1 MMLDRVER
9 HIFVG
14 RNNLEDLCYKSALLY
29 NAANYEMRQSFI
41 KTGKIPTAYDLI
53 NKFTKEDQFDYR
65 SLMAQTSQQIIM
77 LLNKNWKSFFKA
89 IKEYKKHPEKFT
101 GKPKL
106 PKYKK
111 DKKQNVVVFVNQQ
124 ACIKDGYLY
133 FSKTIGLDCLKTK
146 VAQENFQQVR
156 IIPQATC
163 HVIEIVYKVDVVQE
177 DVLQDNILSIDLG
190 VNNFA
195 TCVSNIGEQ
204 PFIVNGKPI
213 KSMNQ
218 FFNKKKAEFQSYIS
232 NSPNVTSNR
241 IKRLTHKRNC
251 KVNDYCHKTSRYIIN
266 YCVEHRIGRI
276 IIGKNDGWK
285 QNIDHGKVN
294 NQNFVQIPFDKL
306 IKQIV
311 YKAESVGIKVDV
323 TEESYTS
330 KIDHMVLEEMC
341 YQKKYKGKRVKRGLF
356 QSSVGRYINA
366 DVNGAIGSG
375 RKVIG
380 NDFIKN
386 LLNRGVVLTPVKVVI
401 L

>member
-1 MMLDRVER
+1 MPNRVER

-14 RNNLEDLCYKSALLY
+14 RKDLEDLCYKSALLY

-41 KTGKIPTAYDLI
+41 NTGKIPGAYDLI
-53 NKFTKEDQFDYR
+53 NKFTKEDQSDYR
-65 SLMAQTSQQIIM
+65 MLMAQTAQQVII

-89 IKEYKKHPEKFT
+89 RQEYKKCPEKFT
-101 GKPKL
+101 GRPKL

-111 DKKQNVVVFVNQQ
+111 DKKQNIVIFTNQQ
-124 ACIKDGYLY
+124 TFIKDGYLY
-133 FSKTIGLDCLKTK
+133 FPTMVNINPIQTK
-146 VAQENFQQVR
+146 VIQENFQQVR
-156 IIPQATC
+156 IAPQATC
-163 HVIEIVYKVDVVQE
+163 HVIEIIYKAVAVQE
-177 DVLQDNILSIDLG
+177 DVYQENILSIDLG

-204 PFIVNGKPI
+204 PFIVNGRPI

-218 FFNKKKAEFQSYIS
+218 FFNKKKAQFQSYIS
-232 NSPNVTSNR
+232 NSPNAISNR
-241 IKRLTHKRNC
+241 IRRLIHKRNC
-251 KVNDYCHKTSRYIIN
+251 KINDYCHKTSHLIVD
-266 YCVEHRIGRI
+266 YCIEYRIGRI

-285 QNIDHGKVN
+285 RSVDHGKVN

-311 YKAESVGIKVDV
+311 YKAESVGIKVDI

-330 KIDHMVLEEMC
+330 KIDHFAFEEMC
-341 YQKKYKGKRVKRGLF
+341 HQKKYKGKRVKRGLF
-356 QSSVGRYINA
+356 QSSTGRYVNA

-375 RKVIG
+375 RKVTG
-380 NDFIKN
+380 DDFVKD
-386 LLNRGVVLTPVKVVI
+386 LLSRGVVLTPIKVAI